1 VCSDIKES
9 CIYDFPTQK
18 SALLGAFRILFQLF
32 RSGPLPTA
40 LLLDSEVL
48 CSHVVQEA
56 QVIFKA
62 LENKGFKEESMT
74 KVELYAIGTST
85 PLESNK
91 SHC

>member
-1 VCSDIKES
+1 
-9 CIYDFPTQK
+9 
-18 SALLGAFRILFQLF
+18 
-32 RSGPLPTA
+32 
-40 LLLDSEVL
+40 LDSEVL